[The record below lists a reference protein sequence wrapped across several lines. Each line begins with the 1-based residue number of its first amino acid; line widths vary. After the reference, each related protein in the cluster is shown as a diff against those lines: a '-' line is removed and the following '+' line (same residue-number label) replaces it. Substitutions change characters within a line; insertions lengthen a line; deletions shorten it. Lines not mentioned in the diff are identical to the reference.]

1 MSLRTL
7 SLAALVAFGA
17 PAVATAQT
25 AQVIEPA
32 ICASDVNLTVAV
44 EVASFE
50 TRRRPIET
58 ILVRPR
64 GPANGAAIVMLHGQ
78 GGLQSDLPRYEL
90 QAYQLASRGYHV
102 VMPNYYS
109 ASNRSF
115 RDSPLI
121 AERWREVARNAVT
134 YAATLPGVSADKVG
148 IWGYS
153 LGGRLAVD
161 STLERGPAR
170 AVVAVGTVG
179 RLGDGRNAVPTL
191 LIAGDQDPVA
201 NAAAVSRWGEE
212 LRTRDMDVSVQTLDT
227 AKHLF
232 DAPTWCEVFDH
243 TRAFFDARLLA
254 ATPSA

>member
-1 MSLRTL
+1 MSLPTF
-7 SLAALVAFGA
+7 SLAALIALGA
-17 PAVATAQT
+17 ATAATAQT

-32 ICASDVNLTVAV
+32 VCASDIEPTGTIGVVN
-44 EVASFE
+44 FE
-50 TRRRPIET
+50 TRGRPIET
-58 ILVRPR
+58 VLIRPT
-64 GPANGAAIVMLHGQ
+64 GPTNGAAIVMLHGQ

-102 VMPNYYS
+102 VLPNYYS

-121 AERWREVARNAVT
+121 AERWREVARNAVA
-134 YAATLPGVSADKVG
+134 YAATLPGVSADRVG

-161 STLERGPAR
+161 STLERGTAR
-170 AVVAVGTVG
+170 AVVAVATTG

-201 NAAAVSRWGEE
+201 NAAAVNRWADE
-212 LRTRDMDVSVQTLDT
+212 LRTRDMDVTVQTLNT

-243 TRAFFDARLLA
+243 TRAFFDARLLT
-254 ATPSA
+254 ATPAA

>member
-1 MSLRTL
+1 MNHRSLC
-7 SLAALVAFGA
+7 LAAVIAAFLPTVAA
-17 PAVATAQT
+17 SQT
-25 AQVIEPA
+25 SQVIEPA

-44 EVASFE
+44 EVVSFE
-50 TRRRPIET
+50 TRGRPIET
-58 ILVRPR
+58 VLVRPR

-148 IWGYS
+148 VWGYS

-161 STLERGPAR
+161 STLERGAAR
-170 AVVAVGTVG
+170 AVVAVATAG
-179 RLGDGRNAVPTL
+179 RLGDGRNAVPIL

-201 NAAAVSRWGEE
+201 NAAAVNRWADE
-212 LRTRDMDVSVQTLDT
+212 LRTRDMDVSVQTLNT

-254 ATPSA
+254 ATPAA